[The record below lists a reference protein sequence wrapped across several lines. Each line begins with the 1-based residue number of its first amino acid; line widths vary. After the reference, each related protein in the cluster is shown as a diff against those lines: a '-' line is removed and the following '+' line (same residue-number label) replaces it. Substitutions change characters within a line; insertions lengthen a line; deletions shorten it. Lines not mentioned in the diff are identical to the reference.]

1 MQKKVDVKKLAKRSR
16 KLSKKKNILDRPW
29 AEVKREFDM
38 KCDKLESEIAQ
49 SAKAVETLERLWQ

>member
-16 KLSKKKNILDRPW
+16 KLRKKKSILDRPW

-38 KCDKLESEIAQ
+38 ECDKLESEVAQ
-49 SAKAVETLERLWQ
+49 SAKAVETLERLRQ